1 MLNRTIDL
9 FWQDLCIQL
18 EKIKEMKK
26 IFLIIALAFS
36 AVLTLDS
43 CSPKTTTGTVAAK
56 RGNVSGDWILS
67 TITFESIPEIAVKS
81 FLGENSY
88 KCFIGSTWKLT
99 NSGNGTYDL
108 PQSDLCSA
116 KTQNIF
122 WSVSTADETFQF
134 KKINEGEKPKNIT
147 DGYRLMLS
155 SASKD
160 NMVIKSPIQYGNGSA
175 YVVLNFTKAMN

>member
-1 MLNRTIDL
+1 
-9 FWQDLCIQL
+9 
-18 EKIKEMKK
+18 MKK
-26 IFLIIALAFS
+26 IFLIAALALS
-36 AVLTLDS
+36 TMLILDS

-56 RGNVSGDWILS
+56 RGDVSGNWVL
-67 TITFESIPEIAVKS
+67 TNITFERIPEIAVKS

-88 KCFIGSTWKLT
+88 KCFIGSTWNLT

-108 PQSDLCSA
+108 LSSTSCAA

-155 SASKD
+155 SATNT
-160 NMVIKSPIQYGNGSA
+160 NMVIKSPIEYGSGSA
-175 YVVLNFTKAMN
+175 FVVMNFSKTSK

>member
-1 MLNRTIDL
+1 
-9 FWQDLCIQL
+9 
-18 EKIKEMKK
+18 MKR
-26 IFLIIALAFS
+26 ISLIASLVLGLLITLA
-36 AVLTLDS
+36 S
-43 CSPKTTTGTVAAK
+43 CSPKTTTGTVAVK
-56 RGNVSGDWILS
+56 RGDVSGNWIL
-67 TITFESIPEIAVKS
+67 TNITFENIPEVAVKS

-88 KCFIGSTWKLT
+88 KCFVGSTWNLT

-108 PQSDLCSA
+108 PASTSCDA

-155 SASKD
+155 SANNSS
-160 NMVIKSPIQYGNGSA
+160 MTIKSPIEYGGGSA
-175 YVVLNFTKAMN
+175 YVVLNFTKAAK

>member
-1 MLNRTIDL
+1 
-9 FWQDLCIQL
+9 
-18 EKIKEMKK
+18 MKR
-26 IFLIIALAFS
+26 IILIAALAFS
-36 AVLTLDS
+36 AIITLDS

-56 RGNVSGDWILS
+56 RGDVSGNWVL
-67 TITFESIPEIAVKS
+67 TTVTFENIPEIAVKS

-88 KCFIGSTWKLT
+88 KCFIGSTWNLT
-99 NSGNGTYDL
+99 NSGNGTYSL
-108 PQSDLCSA
+108 PMSTSCDA

-155 SASKD
+155 SASNS
-160 NMVIKSPIQYGNGSA
+160 NMVIKSPIEYGSGSA
-175 YVVLNFTKAMN
+175 YVVLNFTKATK

>member
-1 MLNRTIDL
+1 
-9 FWQDLCIQL
+9 
-18 EKIKEMKK
+18 MKK
-26 IFLIIALAFS
+26 ITLIVALAITSLMLF
-36 AVLTLDS
+36 DS
-43 CSPKTTTGTVAAK
+43 CSPKTTTGASTAK
-56 RGNVSGDWILS
+56 RGDVSGNWVL
-67 TITFESIPEIAVKS
+67 TAITFENIPEIAVKS

-108 PQSDLCSA
+108 PTSTLCDA
-116 KTQNIF
+116 RTQNIF

-155 SASKD
+155 AASNS
-160 NMVIKSPIQYGNGSA
+160 NMVIKSPIEYGSGSA
-175 YVVLNFTKAMN
+175 YVVMNFTKATN

>member
-1 MLNRTIDL
+1 
-9 FWQDLCIQL
+9 
-18 EKIKEMKK
+18 MKR
-26 IFLIIALAFS
+26 IFLMVALALS
-36 AVLTLDS
+36 ATLAFDS

-56 RGNVSGDWILS
+56 RGDVSGNWVLS
-67 TITFESIPEIAVKS
+67 TVTFENIPEVAVKS

-99 NSGNGTYDL
+99 NSGNGSYDL
-108 PQSDLCSA
+108 LESGLCGV
-116 KTQNIF
+116 KTQPIF

-155 SASKD
+155 SASKE
-160 NMVIKSPIQYGNGSA
+160 NMVIKSPIQYGTGSA
-175 YVVLNFTKAMN
+175 YVVLNFTKATN

>member
-1 MLNRTIDL
+1 
-9 FWQDLCIQL
+9 
-18 EKIKEMKK
+18 MKR
-26 IFLIIALAFS
+26 ISFLASLVLGLMITLA
-36 AVLTLDS
+36 S

-56 RGNVSGDWILS
+56 RGDVSGNWVL
-67 TITFESIPEIAVKS
+67 TNITFENIPEVAVKS

-88 KCFIGSTWKLT
+88 KCFVGSTWNLT

-108 PQSDLCSA
+108 PSSASCGA

-134 KKINEGEKPKNIT
+134 KKIEAGEKPKNVT

-155 SASKD
+155 SANNS
-160 NMVIKSPIQYGNGSA
+160 NMVIKSPIEYGSGSA
-175 YVVLNFTKAMN
+175 YVVLNFTKAAK

>member
-1 MLNRTIDL
+1 
-9 FWQDLCIQL
+9 
-18 EKIKEMKK
+18 MKR
-26 IFLIIALAFS
+26 ISIIASLVLGLLITLA
-36 AVLTLDS
+36 S

-56 RGNVSGDWILS
+56 RGDVSGNWIL
-67 TITFESIPEIAVKS
+67 TNITFENIPEVAVKS

-88 KCFIGSTWKLT
+88 KCFVGSTWNLT

-108 PQSDLCSA
+108 PSSTSCDA

-134 KKINEGEKPKNIT
+134 KKVNAGEKPKNIT

-155 SASKD
+155 SANNSS
-160 NMVIKSPIQYGNGSA
+160 MTIKSPIEYGSGSA
-175 YVVLNFTKAMN
+175 YVVLNFTKAAK